1 MKETK
6 VKKMYKIIFIFTI
19 VLLYIFIGKVY
30 ANSINDIDI
39 DVNTS
44 IKIDG

>member
-30 ANSINDIDI
+30 ANSINDIDMLMLQKLGR
-39 DVNTS
+39 N
-44 IKIDG
+44 G